1 MNWDFSQ
8 FHFIRPLWLL
18 AIPLAVG
25 LWFLIKQL
33 YQNTHW
39 ESHINYK
46 MLQAMRIGASSSSH
60 SWRWLLLLFWI
71 ITSFASAGPT
81 WQKQPIP
88 IIQNQ
93 QAMVIVFDLSAS
105 MLAQDLKPDRLTQA
119 KYKLIDMLRSREDG
133 QTGLI
138 AYAGDAYT
146 VSPLTDDPNAI
157 EVLLPALHPTI
168 MPIAGSNTEAALE
181 LASQLLDDSGATT
194 GKIILITDGVTE
206 TAQRS
211 VLEQLNSNHQ
221 LSVLGVG
228 SEEPTPI
235 PVAGGGFLR
244 GANNQIVLSAP
255 NNRQLNQL
263 AQSAGGRFSSMRL
276 DNSDI
281 EYLIDND
288 FTGNKDQTD
297 TYESSSSY
305 DNWIDMGHW
314 FVLLL
319 LPIAALCFRKGVLY
333 ILPIFLFTPFDSN
346 AFEWQDLWKTPDQQA
361 EELLSE
367 NPQAAAEKFER
378 QDWAGVANYEA
389 DNYETAAQQFAN
401 DDDAVSN
408 YNRGNALSMAG
419 DLEGAIKAYD
429 RALEI
434 DPDFA
439 DARHNKEI
447 VEQLN
452 KQQQEQQEQQQQQE
466 GNEGDEDN
474 QAGKEDQKAE
484 DSSENDGSQQ
494 QESEQSQ
501 GETADSEQGQREQQE
516 SDEQTNEESNE
527 EQANSE
533 QDNESDLAE
542 EAAQE
547 EAEATEEGEEL
558 SAEQQA
564 EYALEETPDQLKDTS
579 EQWLRTINDDPSGL
593 LRRKFQYQSRQR
605 SQNQSGANTGNN
617 SGEERY

>member
-1 MNWDFSQ
+1 M
-8 FHFIRPLWLL
+8 
-18 AIPLAVG
+18 
-25 LWFLIKQL
+25 
-33 YQNTHW
+33 
-39 ESHINYK
+39 
-46 MLQAMRIGASSSSH
+46 
-60 SWRWLLLLFWI
+60 
-71 ITSFASAGPT
+71 
-81 WQKQPIP
+81 
-88 IIQNQ
+88 
-93 QAMVIVFDLSAS
+93 
-105 MLAQDLKPDRLTQA
+105 
-119 KYKLIDMLRSREDG
+119 
-133 QTGLI
+133 
-138 AYAGDAYT
+138 
-146 VSPLTDDPNAI
+146 
-157 EVLLPALHPTI
+157 
-168 MPIAGSNTEAALE
+168 
-181 LASQLLDDSGATT
+181 
-194 GKIILITDGVTE
+194 
-206 TAQRS
+206 
-211 VLEQLNSNHQ
+211 
-221 LSVLGVG
+221 LGVG

-288 FTGNKDQTD
+288 FTGNEDQTD

-333 ILPIFLFTPFDSN
+333 ILPVFLFTPLDSN

-439 DARHNKEI
+439 DAKHNKEF

-452 KQQQEQQEQQQQQE
+452 KQQQEQQQQQE

-484 DSSENDGSQQ
+484 DSSESDDSQQ

-516 SDEQTNEESNE
+516 SDEQTNEESNA

-533 QDNESDLAE
+533 QDDESDLAE
-542 EAAQE
+542 ETAQE